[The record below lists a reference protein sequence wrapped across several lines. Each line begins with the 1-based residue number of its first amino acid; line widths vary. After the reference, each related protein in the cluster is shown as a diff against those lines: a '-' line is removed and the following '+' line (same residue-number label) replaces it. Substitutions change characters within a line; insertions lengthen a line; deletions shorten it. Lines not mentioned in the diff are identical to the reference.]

1 VAENSTYCQR
11 KLLNQGVGHADPKLM
26 GHKHSRSQAIACLI
40 CRLPGQS
47 GATRC

>member
-1 VAENSTYCQR
+1 VAENPTYCQR